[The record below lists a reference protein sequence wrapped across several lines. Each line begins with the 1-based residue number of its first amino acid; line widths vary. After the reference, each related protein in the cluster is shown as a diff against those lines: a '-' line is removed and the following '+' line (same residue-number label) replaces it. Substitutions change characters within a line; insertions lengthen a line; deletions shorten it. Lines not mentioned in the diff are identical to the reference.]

1 MAVPWKKQ
9 NKMTIPTL
17 IIDWL
22 TCQADGSVIASH
34 MIQENCTSYI
44 RTMKGGG
51 VLPSTVERAWRKLRN
66 ENFATLHNHGIKLEP
81 LGEKYGEL
89 NWKLKLSM

>member
-66 ENFATLHNHGIKLEP
+66 ENFATLRNHGIQLEP

-89 NWKLKLSM
+89 NWKLNLSL

>member
-1 MAVPWKKQ
+1 MAVPWKNKK
-9 NKMTIPTL
+9 KMTIPTL

-22 TCQADGSVIASH
+22 NCQSDGSIIKSH
-34 MIQENCTSYI
+34 MIQEDCTSYI

-66 ENFATLHNHGIKLEP
+66 EDFAKLRNYGIQLEP

-89 NWKLKLSM
+89 NWKLNLSL

>member
-1 MAVPWKKQ
+1 MQVPWKKQ

-44 RTMKGGG
+44 RTTKGGG

-66 ENFATLHNHGIKLEP
+66 ENFATLRNHGIQLEP

-89 NWKLKLSM
+89 NWKLNLSL